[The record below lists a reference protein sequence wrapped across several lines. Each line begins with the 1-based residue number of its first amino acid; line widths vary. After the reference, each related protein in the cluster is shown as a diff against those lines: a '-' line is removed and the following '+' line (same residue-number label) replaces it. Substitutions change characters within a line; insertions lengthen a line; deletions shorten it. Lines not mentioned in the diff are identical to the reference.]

1 MRADSSWS
9 GRAGLSGWPYG
20 AHPVTRCEPEAG
32 LPPYGAGSG
41 RPLRAGDEVGLAPCR
56 RGAGDFHQARRPP
69 RAKGRSRGDAKGWA
83 DPQGAPG
90 FPPCGQGPSREADR
104 LVPGRPVP
112 PYGTRWI
119 RPPRPRDAGGSVPTA
134 PAPCKGR
141 SREDANGWGWS
152 RRHPR
157 LRPTGACFVQ
167 GTAPGAPLPGAP
179 GFPPYD
185 DALAPV
191 RCRAKQARS
200 IGRNVGK
207 VAVVGQAGAPEPQR
221 SLG

>member
-1 MRADSSWS
+1 MQRDEA
-9 GRAGLSGWPYG
+9 GEMQRAGLIPRG
-20 AHPVTRCEPEAG
+20 
-32 LPPYGAGSG
+32 
-41 RPLRAGDEVGLAPCR
+41 R
-56 RGAGDFHQARRPP
+56 RGFRPA
-69 RAKGRSRGDAKGWA
+69 AKGQAEKPTALS
-83 DPQGAPG
+83 QGAR
-90 FPPCGQGPSREADR
+90 FR
-104 LVPGRPVP
+104 